1 MNLHQMPAICRAR
14 PALKARL
21 VLIGLLAAS
30 STSLYA
36 QGTNGLERV
45 EPNPS
50 VKEPAS
56 SKWATVQELTRAAED
71 GNSRAQVELA
81 AAYMV
86 GLHNLPQDKE
96 QGLKWARRAAYQGD
110 NMGQWFMGQCLQTGN
125 GTATNLSEAAE
136 WFTKSAQQ
144 NNPLAQM
151 ALGICYLNGQG
162 VATNKVEGFRW
173 LQAAADTGAAMPQFM
188 LGFAYQNEAMLG
200 TKAPESAKKAAE
212 WFTKAADQGL
222 ESAQFFLGQCY
233 QYGRGVDKDLVEA
246 YKWMLLANHGNPK
259 GIPGDLL
266 DQLSA
271 KQLRQGLQFSKAF
284 VPRTNAVTFQL
295 PPMLDWL
302 GYGTAPSGSR

>member
-1 MNLHQMPAICRAR
+1 MNLHQLLAIYRQGLALNAR
-14 PALKARL
+14 TVL
-21 VLIGLLAAS
+21 VGLLAAT
-30 STSLYA
+30 STSINA
-36 QGTNGLERV
+36 QGTNGLERI
-45 EPNPS
+45 EPNS
-50 VKEPAS
+50 SAKEPVS

-86 GLHNLPQDKE
+86 GLHDLPQDKE
-96 QGLKWARRAAYQGD
+96 QGLKWARRAAFQGD
-110 NMGQWFMGQCLQTGN
+110 NMGQWFVGQCLQTGN
-125 GTATNLSEAAE
+125 GTATNLAEAAD

-151 ALGICYLNGQG
+151 TLGLCYLNGQG

-173 LQAAADTGAAMPQFM
+173 LQAAADTGAAMPQFT

-200 TKAPESAKKAAE
+200 AKAPESAKKAAE

-271 KQLRQGLQFSKAF
+271 RQLRKGLEFSKAF

-302 GYGTAPSGSR
+302 GNGREPSSSK